1 MTDKTAAA
9 GLTVAQLWVLDSAAY
24 PISTTGTLANGSDGG
39 GMILTGIKS
48 ASGQAREPSR
58 VQSTGDDRRTKFQ
71 FIFPTDELPAMEM
84 QFNVRDLIRDA
95 AIAAAN
101 KVAISTT
108 MTAIGGDTNEAFDIQ
123 CCVIL
128 SGIAKSADTASFG
141 ATRYRNRIYPSVNVM
156 YIDENWEE
164 VQEATYQYRGYPTQA
179 AKFPWGLAFNVTSH
193 GVTKAAWV
201 DVFSN
206 YPITLHTLI
215 GDNATTS
222 FTVDYT
228 PAGVSTSGSV
238 KVWQDGVEI
247 ADAGV
252 TVTTATKTVAI
263 TTAPTTAAK
272 VIVLYESAELASV

>member
-1 MTDKTAAA
+1 MTDKLAAA

-24 PISTTGTLANGSDGG
+24 PISTTGTLANGADGG

-48 ASGQAREPSR
+48 ASGQAREPNR

-84 QFNVRDLIRDA
+84 QFNVRDLIRDG

-108 MTAIGGDTNEAFDIQ
+108 MTAIGVDTNEAFDVQ

-128 SGIAKSADTASFG
+128 SGVAKSADTATSG
-141 ATRYRNRIYPSVNVM
+141 ATRYRNRIYGSVNVM
-156 YIDENWEE
+156 YIDENWQE
-164 VQEATYQYRGYPTQA
+164 VEAATYQYRGYPTQMS
-179 AKFPWGLAFNVTSH
+179 KYPWGLALNATTD
-193 GVTKAAWV
+193 GVTKQTAT

-206 YPITLHTLI
+206 YPITLHTFI
-215 GDNATTS
+215 GDNSTTS

-238 KVWQDGVEI
+238 KVWVDGVAE
-247 ADAGV
+247 ADANV
-252 TVTTATKTVAI
+252 TVTTSTKTIALS
-263 TTAPTTAAK
+263 TAPTTAAK
-272 VIVLYESAELASV
+272 VIVLYESAELANV